1 MAKRKPELTPI
12 SYLKVHQVS
21 GYTRKDGRHIEPY
34 LRSTWVVEFPVP
46 LKSLDLEDFGSEKF
60 PPREAIEPAR
70 KVTKEPAA
78 QEWSPVADYVLSLYD
93 EYDFFELQ
101 DAIYRKNE
109 DGDVISMTDG
119 LVWEKELKTRN
130 LEEAGLEEVYLV
142 RVWTLLYNRNR
153 DEHFVFA
160 RARSLLLSPE
170 RMRQSLESAYEACL
184 EIYDGLVQ
192 WAEES
197 TDYIEVRKM
206 LAWTVWGRPLGQ
218 NDGEKAPKKSS

>member
-1 MAKRKPELTPI
+1 MAKRKDLTPI

-34 LRSTWVVEFPVP
+34 LRSTWVVEFPID
-46 LKSLDLEDFGSEKF
+46 LDELDLKDFGREKF
-60 PPREAIEPAR
+60 PPRKAVEPAR
-70 KVTKEPAA
+70 KIAE
-78 QEWSPVADYVLSLYD
+78 QESVREWDSVADYILSLYD
-93 EYDFFELQ
+93 EYDYFELQ

-109 DGDVISMTDG
+109 SSDVISMTDG
-119 LVWEKELKTRN
+119 LVWERPMKGRTM
-130 LEEAGLEEVYLV
+130 EEAGLEEVYLV

-170 RMRQSLESAYEACL
+170 SSRQSLEAAYQMCL

-206 LAWTVWGRPLGQ
+206 LAWTVWGRPIGE
-218 NDGEKAPKKSS
+218 NDGEKAPKKTS